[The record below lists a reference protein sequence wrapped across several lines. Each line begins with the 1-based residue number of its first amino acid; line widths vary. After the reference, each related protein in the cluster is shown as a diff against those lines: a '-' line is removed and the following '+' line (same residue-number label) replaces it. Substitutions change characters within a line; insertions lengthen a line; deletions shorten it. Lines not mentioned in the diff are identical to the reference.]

1 MVTRAAVFMRQRM
14 KDSKSF
20 KCSASRRSSGGQS
33 ECTQSVL
40 DVSGVR
46 IPMPRVHGEILTQ
59 T

>member
-20 KCSASRRSSGGQS
+20 KCFPSRRSSGGQS
-33 ECTQSVL
+33 ECTQFAV

-46 IPMPRVHGEILTQ
+46 IPMPRVHGEKLTQ